1 MKSPEPLALRVS
13 VFADESPDLYAQL
26 LTLLPDQKF
35 RRRTA
40 LLRILEAGCRVVA
53 GELPETA
60 VDREP
65 SNAAVAGKEAAV
77 TLDVTPQQH
86 QPEPPV
92 NGVAEVTLD
101 SEELMDLF
109 GAPAQLAVGSRA
121 NLPS

>member
-53 GELPETA
+53 GELPE
-60 VDREP
+60 P
-65 SNAAVAGKEAAV
+65 VARVPGSATVVEKEAAV

-92 NGVAEVTLD
+92 IGVADVTLD

-109 GAPAQLAVGSRA
+109 GAPTQLAVGSRA